1 VFDARARIARRIAAG
16 ATISALAV
24 TLGVQSVSHAEPS
37 IEEAQTR
44 VDKLYHEAEVAQ
56 ERLNDIQHTMQGKQ
70 ERLTSLQRDLRSQR
84 AEVEEMGEVVATTVA
99 REAQS
104 GGGFGPARLLTS
116 DDPEQVLNGIVA
128 SESFSQHQG
137 EMLREFAT
145 KSDQLE
151 LRKQEVEAE
160 VAELESD
167 KKQIAE
173 ENERVESKL
182 AEAKDVLAELE
193 AEERERLRRQRE
205 AAAREA
211 AAEAAAQARREAAQ
225 EEESSSDAQSQDS
238 ARPSGPTTSR
248 SAEREPVSAPA
259 SSGGAAAVEFA
270 RAQVGDAYVYGA
282 NGPDAWDCSGLTTA
296 AWAAAGV
303 SLPRSSSAQ
312 MGAGTPVSRDQLQPG
327 DLVFYYSPVSH
338 VGIYAGNG
346 QLIHAA
352 NPSTGVQVTS
362 VDSMPY
368 SGAVRPG

>member
-1 VFDARARIARRIAAG
+1 VFDGRARIARRIAAG

-37 IEEAQTR
+37 IEEAQAR

-56 ERLNDIQHTMQGKQ
+56 ERLNDIQYRMQGKR
-70 ERLTSLQRDLRSQR
+70 ERLQSLQRDLRHQE
-84 AEVEEMGEVVATTVA
+84 AEVEQMSEVVATTVA

-137 EMLREFAT
+137 EVLREFAT

-151 LRKQEVEAE
+151 LRKHQVEAE
-160 VAELESD
+160 VAELERD

-173 ENERVESKL
+173 ENERVESTL

-225 EEESSSDAQSQDS
+225 QEESSTDDSQD
-238 ARPSGPTTSR
+238 ARPSGSTTSR

-259 SSGGAAAVEFA
+259 SSSGGAAAVEFA
-270 RAQVGDAYVYGA
+270 RSQVGDAYVYGA

-362 VDSMPY
+362 VDSMPF

>member
-1 VFDARARIARRIAAG
+1 MFNGRAHIARRLAAG

-56 ERLNDIQHTMQGKQ
+56 ERLNDIRYQMEGKQ
-70 ERLTSLQRDLRSQR
+70 DRLTSLRRDLESQR
-84 AEVEEMGEVVATTVA
+84 AEVEQMGDVVAATVA
-99 REAQS
+99 QNAQS
-104 GGGFGPARLLTS
+104 GGAFGPARLLTS
-116 DDPEQVLNGIVA
+116 DNPDEVLNGIVA

-137 EMLREFAT
+137 ELLDEFAT

-151 LRKQEVEAE
+151 LREQQVEAE
-160 VAELESD
+160 VAELADD
-167 KKQIAE
+167 KKQIAA

-182 AEAKDVLAELE
+182 AEAKEVLSELK
-193 AEERERLRRQRE
+193 AEERDRLRRQRE

-211 AAEAAAQARREAAQ
+211 AAEARREAAEQ
-225 EEESSSDAQSQDS
+225 SDGGGEAD
-238 ARPSGPTTSR
+238 ARPSGPETSR
-248 SAEREPVSAPA
+248 SSEREPANREPTSSVP
-259 SSGGAAAVEFA
+259 SSGGAAAAVEFA
-270 RAQVGDAYVYGA
+270 RAQVGDSYVYGA

-352 NPSTGVQVTS
+352 NPSTGVQVTG
-362 VDSMPY
+362 VDSMPF